1 MSSGVKEFDYQ
12 HLPKVE
18 LHLHLDCSLS
28 YEVVRKI
35 DKSIT
40 EEAYQRDF
48 VLPSKCRD
56 LVDYISKANRCCDI
70 MQTKE
75 SLRLVTLDV
84 FNQLKNDNVVYAEL
98 RYAPLEHTRD
108 GLTAEEVVRCVS
120 DATAEAKKLTGIEGG
135 IILCTLRHFTEAQS
149 LETVKLVEAYID
161 HEVVGFDIAAD
172 EAGFPVD
179 NHIKAFH
186 FANERGIPC
195 TAHAGES
202 RGPDSIWETL
212 EHFRPSRIGHGVRS
226 VEDDGLIEHLKAND
240 IHLEVC
246 PSSNVQTNVYDKISD
261 HPVNKIYDA
270 GVSLSI
276 NTDAMSISG
285 TTLSKEYKMLE
296 EQFNWQMAQ
305 IRKCNLEAIE
315 HAFTNKEVKEKV
327 KNTLMKAYDPLV

>member
-1 MSSGVKEFDYQ
+1 MNYLD
-12 HLPKVE
+12 LPKVE

-28 YEVVRKI
+28 LDVVQQI
-35 DKSIT
+35 DGSIT
-40 EEAYQRDF
+40 SAQYERDF
-48 VLPSKCRD
+48 VLPTKCRD

-84 FNQLKNDNVVYAEL
+84 FKQLKRDNVIYAEL
-98 RYAPLEHTRD
+98 RYAPLEHMRG
-108 GLTAEEVVRCVS
+108 GLSAKEVVKCVS
-120 DATAEAKKLTGIEGG
+120 DATKEAKSLTGIEGG
-135 IILCTLRHFTEAQS
+135 LILCTLRHFSERQS
-149 LETVKLVEAYID
+149 LETVKLVEAFRD

-172 EAGFPVD
+172 EAGFPID
-179 NHIKAFH
+179 NHIKAFKY
-186 FANERGIPC
+186 ANDNGIPC

-202 RGPDSIWETL
+202 RGADSVWETL

-226 VEDDGLIEHLKAND
+226 SEDDDLLHFLKTKG

-246 PSSNVQTNVYDKISD
+246 PSSNIQTNVFDTMAD
-261 HPVNKIYDA
+261 HPVNKIYKT

-296 EQFNWQMAQ
+296 EQFNWQLTHL
-305 IRKCNLEAIE
+305 RKCNLEAID
-315 HAFTNKEVKEKV
+315 HAFTTVEVKEKV
-327 KNTLMKAYDPLV
+327 RKILKAAYDLKGVGKR